1 MFRCAKTWILLSS
14 WLVATGWVLSA
25 FHALNPAG
33 YFVSLAIGGLLG
45 GFWVYKNGGFK
56 FATRSWRFSRL
67 RRRFRRP
74 APLLFLLL
82 AGMTLV
88 AGVLYRDDNGDSDSY
103 RIPRVLHWLAQGQWH
118 WIRTM
123 HPLMNISNCNFEWLS
138 APLLLFTHTDRTL
151 FLINW
156 ISLLLLPGLTFS
168 FLKSLGV
175 RPRVAWW
182 WMWLLAS
189 GWCFAFQASSTVNDG
204 FAGVYVLAGVVLTL
218 QARRAGSPGPA
229 LLGLI
234 ALAFATGVK
243 LTNLPLLLLW
253 VVIIA
258 PSWRLL
264 LRRPLLTLLA
274 AGLSVAVS
282 FLPIAVAN
290 LHHVDNWAGVTKNS
304 PIHATELHTPFWGI
318 IGNTFSLTVQNLM
331 PPVFP
336 QADQWNELMERFVR
350 TPFGSHF
357 RSFSHFGTLGH
368 DTHSVN
374 ETNAGIGA
382 GICLLTGLTLLA
394 AWRLRRSPGGS
405 AGETRPPGRFLRLV
419 PWFLLLIFMA
429 KVGTVQS
436 ARHLSP
442 YYILLFPLLL
452 CQPGISR
459 VVRQRWWQLTSLGL
473 MLVTLI
479 MVAMIRERPLF
490 PAQTLSQYLIR
501 TFPNSTLP
509 PRIANTF
516 SGGLERD
523 KFLTFLA
530 AKLPAGEPTIG
541 YAVFMEAQEPC
552 LWRPWGQRTVVRVM
566 PADKPAD
573 WQAAGVHYIVMES
586 FYLNAIKQNLADWL
600 KQNHGVLT
608 ADYIRNA
615 AQKVPPHV
623 YLIRLADNA
632 G

>member
-1 MFRCAKTWILLSS
+1 
-14 WLVATGWVLSA
+14 
-25 FHALNPAG
+25 
-33 YFVSLAIGGLLG
+33 
-45 GFWVYKNGGFK
+45 
-56 FATRSWRFSRL
+56 
-67 RRRFRRP
+67 
-74 APLLFLLL
+74 
-82 AGMTLV
+82 MTLL

-123 HPLMNISNCNFEWLS
+123 DPLINITNCNFEWLS
-138 APLLLFTHTDRTL
+138 APLILFTHTDRTL

-189 GWCFAFQASSTVNDG
+189 GWCFAFQASSTVNDS
-204 FAGVYVLAGVVLTL
+204 FAGVYALAGVVLTL
-218 QARRAGSPGPA
+218 QARREGNPSLA

-234 ALAFATGVK
+234 ALAFVTGIK
-243 LTNLPLLLLW
+243 LTNVPLLLLW

-258 PSWRLL
+258 PAWRLL

-274 AGLSVAVS
+274 VGLSMAVS
-282 FLPIAVAN
+282 FIPIAVAN
-290 LHHVDNWAGVTKNS
+290 MRHADNWTGVTKNS
-304 PIHATELHTPFWGI
+304 PIHATELHSPFWGI
-318 IGNTFSLTVQNLM
+318 IGNTFCLSVQNLM
-331 PPVFP
+331 PPIFP
-336 QADQWNELMERFVR
+336 QADQWNDLMERFVR
-350 TPFGSHF
+350 TPFGQHF

-368 DTHSVN
+368 DCHSVN

-382 GICLLTGLTLLA
+382 GICVLTLLTLLA
-394 AWRLRRSPGGS
+394 AWRLRRQPGGTP
-405 AGETRPPGRFLRLV
+405 GETRPPGRFLRLV
-419 PWFLLLIFMA
+419 PWFLLLVFMA

-452 CQPGISR
+452 CQPGIAR
-459 VVRQRWWQLTSLGL
+459 VVRQRWWQITSLSL
-473 MLVTLI
+473 MLLTLV
-479 MVAMIRERPLF
+479 MVSLIRDRPLF
-490 PAQTLSQYLIR
+490 PVLTLSHYLAR

-509 PRIANTF
+509 PRIASAF

-530 AKLPAGEPTIG
+530 AKLPADQTMIG

-552 LWRPWGQRTVVRVM
+552 LWLPWGQRTVMRVL
-566 PADKPAD
+566 PTDQPAD
-573 WQAAGVHYIVMES
+573 WSAAGVHYIVMES
-586 FYLNAIKQNLADWL
+586 FYLDANKQDLAGWL
-600 KQNHGVLT
+600 KQNHGVLV
-608 ADYIRNA
+608 ADYVRNA
-615 AQKVPPHV
+615 AQNVPPHV
-623 YLIRLADNA
+623 YLIKLADNA

>member
-1 MFRCAKTWILLSS
+1 MA
-14 WLVATGWVLSA
+14 V
-25 FHALNPAG
+25 
-33 YFVSLAIGGLLG
+33 GGLLG
-45 GFWVYKNGGFK
+45 GIWIYKNGGGEV
-56 FATRSWRFSRL
+56 ATRSWRFSRL
-67 RRRFRRP
+67 LRRFRRP

-82 AGMTLV
+82 AGLTLA
-88 AGVLYRDDNGDSDSY
+88 AGVLYRDNNGDSDSY
-103 RIPRVLHWLAQGQWH
+103 RLPRVLHWLAQGQWH

-123 HPLMNISNCNFEWLS
+123 DPLMNITNCNFEWLS
-138 APLLLFTHTDRTL
+138 APLILFTHTDRTL

-189 GWCFAFQASSTVNDG
+189 GWCFAFQASSTVNDS
-204 FAGVYVLAGVVLTL
+204 FAGVYALAGVVLTL
-218 QARRAGSPGPA
+218 QARREGNPSLA

-234 ALAFATGVK
+234 ALAFVTGIK
-243 LTNLPLLLLW
+243 LTNVPLLLLW

-258 PSWRLL
+258 PAWRLL

-274 AGLSVAVS
+274 VGLSMAVS
-282 FLPIAVAN
+282 FIPIAVAN
-290 LHHVDNWAGVTKNS
+290 MRHADNWTGVTKNS
-304 PIHATELHTPFWGI
+304 PIHATELHSPFWGI
-318 IGNTFSLTVQNLM
+318 IGNTFCLSVQNLM
-331 PPVFP
+331 PPIFP
-336 QADQWNELMERFVR
+336 QADQWNDLMERFVR
-350 TPFGSHF
+350 TPFGQHF

-368 DTHSVN
+368 DCHSVN

-382 GICLLTGLTLLA
+382 GICVLTLLTLLA
-394 AWRLRRSPGGS
+394 AWRLRRQPGGTP
-405 AGETRPPGRFLRLV
+405 GETRPPGRFLRLV
-419 PWFLLLIFMA
+419 PWFLLLVFMA

-452 CQPGISR
+452 CQPGIAR
-459 VVRQRWWQLTSLGL
+459 VVRQRWWQITSLSL
-473 MLVTLI
+473 MLLTLV
-479 MVAMIRERPLF
+479 MVSLIRDRPLF
-490 PAQTLSQYLIR
+490 PVLTLSHYLAR

-509 PRIANTF
+509 PRIASAF

-530 AKLPAGEPTIG
+530 AKLPADQTMIG

-552 LWRPWGQRTVVRVM
+552 LWLPWGQRTVMRVL
-566 PADKPAD
+566 PTDQPAD
-573 WQAAGVHYIVMES
+573 WSAAGVHYIVMES
-586 FYLNAIKQNLADWL
+586 FYLDANKQDLAGWL
-600 KQNHGVLT
+600 KQNHGVLV

-615 AQKVPPHV
+615 AQNVPPHV
-623 YLIRLADNA
+623 YLIKLADNA